1 MILFAFGVVKSYH
14 LELSNYNF
22 YGGILRDFILLIF
35 TGVLTVFL
43 PVKRKTLKLYV
54 KDNPKRI
61 YRVLKIFSCI
71 SFLVCS
77 YLCYLI
83 YTKYGFNFF
92 YNAITSTIRYD
103 EEIVKQFPFLAFS
116 MLPFVSVILN
126 ILSFQQRKNI
136 HFLLLNIFC
145 SLLYC
150 FVFSA
155 RIFVIQF
162 LVYGLAI
169 WIRAKC
175 FEKTIKV
182 SYCIF
187 IGGVVLLFLILTA
200 SFRDYDTSGHNFTDN
215 RYFWGM
221 ATINDYFLSCSIY
234 SSNFLNYKNDQFDLS
249 YYIPVLERFFTFE
262 HKDLTKV
269 FNFKDQYGYAA
280 YTNLSTWIHI
290 TEFGFFH
297 GLILLSLYV
306 MLLYQVWNLYAQGHL
321 AGYLFYPLILYS
333 LLEFWRIP
341 YLLEEIVQILA
352 VILLF
357 VYFYIRKD
365 CFYEDSC
372 DTMKVP

>member
-1 MILFAFGVVKSYH
+1 
-14 LELSNYNF
+14 
-22 YGGILRDFILLIF
+22 
-35 TGVLTVFL
+35 
-43 PVKRKTLKLYV
+43 
-54 KDNPKRI
+54 
-61 YRVLKIFSCI
+61 
-71 SFLVCS
+71 
-77 YLCYLI
+77 
-83 YTKYGFNFF
+83 
-92 YNAITSTIRYD
+92 
-103 EEIVKQFPFLAFS
+103 
-116 MLPFVSVILN
+116 
-126 ILSFQQRKNI
+126 
-136 HFLLLNIFC
+136 
-145 SLLYC
+145 
-150 FVFSA
+150 
-155 RIFVIQF
+155 
-162 LVYGLAI
+162 
-169 WIRAKC
+169 
-175 FEKTIKV
+175 
-182 SYCIF
+182 
-187 IGGVVLLFLILTA
+187 
-200 SFRDYDTSGHNFTDN
+200 
-215 RYFWGM
+215 M